1 MEKKEEGEEHLGPI
15 PEQLYLK
22 SSWVIPQDNLW
33 PKAESANG
41 KPLLIAINQNA

>member
-22 SSWVIPQDNLW
+22 SSWVIPQSTTYDLRQSQLCYQS
-33 PKAESANG
+33 EC
-41 KPLLIAINQNA
+41 LIN